1 MLVNVIPTPKK
12 IVKDEGVT
20 TLPLAISCSVNEWDI
35 YTDSFVEIFEK
46 MFEKSIV
53 KSEGGIQLVCDNS
66 LSPKSYRID
75 SREGIV
81 LSASD
86 SEGILYALA
95 TLLQMVNT
103 EQGIIEVEKAVV
115 EDYPE
120 KDYRTLMIDLAREW
134 HPAHNVHKYI
144 DVCFL
149 LKIKYLHIHFI
160 DDQRYTLPSK
170 ALPRITDGNKFYTYE
185 EIATMREYAKSRGII
200 IIPEFESPGHAAVL
214 NKNYPEIFANKLEGD
229 GGSVVTENGDVITAK
244 NVICAGNPKT
254 IEAVKTLIKEIC
266 ELFPETPYI
275 HIGGDE
281 ANIKAWNYCTECK
294 KYMQENNIEDEYEL
308 YSEFVGRVAKFVLD
322 CGKTPIVWEGFP
334 KNGVKHVPKET
345 IVVAWESHYQM
356 SYDLLEAGF
365 KIINGSWKPLY
376 IVPDGIIRWG
386 VPEIL
391 DWNVYNWQHWWRK
404 SEAHLNPI
412 NVTPT
417 ENVLGAQ
424 LSVWECTF
432 DQAISRT
439 MENLAALS
447 ERIWTV
453 KRLWNEK
460 DFNAAVRP
468 TLTRIARVIQ
478 DK

>member
-1 MLVNVIPTPKK
+1 
-12 IVKDEGVT
+12 
-20 TLPLAISCSVNEWDI
+20 
-35 YTDSFVEIFEK
+35 
-46 MFEKSIV
+46 
-53 KSEGGIQLVCDNS
+53 
-66 LSPKSYRID
+66 
-75 SREGIV
+75 
-81 LSASD
+81 
-86 SEGILYALA
+86 
-95 TLLQMVNT
+95 
-103 EQGIIEVEKAVV
+103 
-115 EDYPE
+115 
-120 KDYRTLMIDLAREW
+120 
-134 HPAHNVHKYI
+134 
-144 DVCFL
+144 
-149 LKIKYLHIHFI
+149 
-160 DDQRYTLPSK
+160 
-170 ALPRITDGNKFYTYE
+170 
-185 EIATMREYAKSRGII
+185 
-200 IIPEFESPGHAAVL
+200 
-214 NKNYPEIFANKLEGD
+214 
-229 GGSVVTENGDVITAK
+229 
-244 NVICAGNPKT
+244 
-254 IEAVKTLIKEIC
+254 
-266 ELFPETPYI
+266 
-275 HIGGDE
+275 
-281 ANIKAWNYCTECK
+281 
-294 KYMQENNIEDEYEL
+294 
-308 YSEFVGRVAKFVLD
+308 
-322 CGKTPIVWEGFP
+322 
-334 KNGVKHVPKET
+334 
-345 IVVAWESHYQM
+345 M